1 MSTTWFYEPFYE
13 VDFVSPTERRITGQE
28 GGDTAPRP
36 IRPRMDLHEN
46 AQANKVTAI
55 TELPGVTKDQVNL
68 EVQNGRLTVS
78 GEAKKPKDFDEGSV
92 TVRERMYGRFQR
104 MIQLPQG
111 VKESDIKATMEN
123 GLLIL
128 TFPKTTPEMAPKR
141 INIL

>member
-1 MSTTWFYEPFYE
+1 MSTTWIYEPFYE
-13 VDFVSPTERRITGQE
+13 LDFVSPTERRIAGQ
-28 GGDTAPRP
+28 GGDIAPRP

-46 AQANKVTAI
+46 TQANKVTAI

-78 GEAKKPKDFDEGSV
+78 GEVKKPEDFDEGSV
-92 TVRERMYGRFQR
+92 TVRERRYGRFQR
-104 MIQLPQG
+104 VIQLPQG

>member
-13 VDFVSPTERRITGQE
+13 LDFVSPTERRIAGQ
-28 GGDTAPRP
+28 GGDIAPRP

-78 GEAKKPKDFDEGSV
+78 GEVKKPEDFDEGSV
-92 TVRERMYGRFQR
+92 T
-104 MIQLPQG
+104 
-111 VKESDIKATMEN
+111 ESDIKATMEN
-123 GLLIL
+123 GLLVL